1 MVLGMLTK
9 SKRRRVLETLPTS
22 LYNSFQGVITRIRG
36 SNTSQ
41 AELGMKVLM
50 WLHFAYRPLRLTEL
64 QHALAVEKGDAELD
78 ANNIPSQ
85 KVVLDCCL
93 GLVLVDKETSTV
105 RFVHYTLEEYFRKFF
120 TAEFPNGYSSIAET
134 CLTYLNFG
142 KLRQHCTTDESLEE
156 NMVKYALLNYAALYW
171 GTYVKQQCND
181 NLIKL
186 ALMIV
191 NHESERPPCAIQAL
205 HKYLRPRK
213 PGTWKFSGIHT
224 TAYFGLGEIMAYFCK
239 VGWYVEL
246 KDESYRTPL
255 VWAAERGHEA
265 VVRLLIE
272 RDDVD
277 VNIKGDFGET
287 PLFVAAG
294 NGHEAIVRLLIERND
309 IDVKAR
315 GIYGWTPLYVAAK
328 NGHEAIVR
336 LLIERDDIDV
346 DVKKNYGE
354 TPLFVA
360 AWNGH
365 EAVVRLLIERGDIDV
380 NCKDIE
386 RWTPLYVAAM
396 NGHEAVVRLLIG
408 RDDIDV
414 NIKNDFSKTPLY
426 VAAEN
431 GHEAVVRLL
440 IGRDDVDVNIKDIYG
455 KTPLFVVAENG
466 YEAVVRL
473 LIEGDDVDV
482 NVKDDSGKTPLLIA
496 AKNGHESVVRLLIGR
511 DDVDVNVKDR
521 WEKTPLFM
529 AANNG
534 HEAVVRLLIGRDDV
548 DVNIKDN
555 SGKTPLYV
563 AAKNGH
569 QSVVRLLNDLHDR
582 VKRDLVLLPERY
594 SFWTIVTNTH

>member
-142 KLRQHCTTDESLEE
+142 KLRQHCTTDESLKEK
-156 NMVKYALLNYAALYW
+156 MDKYALLNYAALYW

-191 NHESERPPCAIQAL
+191 NHESERPPCAVQAL
-205 HKYLRPRK
+205 YMRLCPWK
-213 PGTWKFSGIHT
+213 PVTRKFSGIHT

-239 VGWYVEL
+239 VGWCVEL
-246 KDESYRTPL
+246 KDETYRTPL
-255 VWAAERGHEA
+255 VWAAESGHEA

-277 VNIKGDFGET
+277 VNIKDGSTKT
-287 PLFVAAG
+287 PLF
-294 NGHEAIVRLLIERND
+294 
-309 IDVKAR
+309 
-315 GIYGWTPLYVAAK
+315 
-328 NGHEAIVR
+328 
-336 LLIERDDIDV
+336 
-346 DVKKNYGE
+346 
-354 TPLFVA
+354 
-360 AWNGH
+360 
-365 EAVVRLLIERGDIDV
+365 
-380 NCKDIE
+380 
-386 RWTPLYVAAM
+386 
-396 NGHEAVVRLLIG
+396 
-408 RDDIDV
+408 
-414 NIKNDFSKTPLY
+414 

-440 IGRDDVDVNIKDIYG
+440 IERDDVDVNVNDYGWTPLYVAVENRNEAVVRLLIERDDVDVNIKDRYG

-473 LIEGDDVDV
+473 LIERDDVDV

-496 AKNGHESVVRLLIGR
+496 AKNGHESVVRLLIEGYNIGVNVQSRYVQAALIVAAENGHEAIVRLLIERDDIDVNVKGDYGQTPLSEAAGNGHEAVVRLLIER

-521 WEKTPLFM
+521 WERTPFFV
-529 AANNG
+529 AAENG
-534 HEAVVRLLIGRDDV
+534 HGAVVRLLIGRDDV

-582 VKRDLVLLPERY
+582 VKRDFVLLPERY
-594 SFWTIVTNTH
+594 GFWTIVTNTH